1 MYDDFIRAGKEDAT
15 LDVYRLLDAEGKID
29 VVYAAVA
36 NRTDFNLLEE
46 APATEM
52 MSEEMGE
59 KFSVASSVN
68 ENLANED
75 NSNNE
80 LFVIGDGAGDDAGD
94 CTGDGD
100 SDGDDDGTDDG
111 DDDASDCTGDRE
123 GDGTGDGNCDVA
135 TEGDVDV
142 TSDGDGDGD
151 GDGDDDASD
160 CTGDSD
166 DDGTGDG
173 NCDVATDGDVDVT
186 CDGNGDGD
194 GDGDDDASDCTGD
207 SDDDGTGDGN
217 CDVATDGDVDVTSD
231 VDGGIAGDEGCDA
244 VFDSEE
250 VNIDKEVID
259 CSTTLKAA
267 VAMGVAIS
275 NEYDK
280 FFDDDT
286 PKLEDNGG
294 SDESESEDRGFE
306 DMSDKNFLVADAF
319 VALDEVVIIELVIS
333 NANDVRCD
341 NTMPKLGDDTK
352 NEVALEAAGVRMKS
366 VNMWSF

>member
-1 MYDDFIRAGKEDAT
+1 MYDDFIRTGKEDAT
-15 LDVYRLLDAEGKID
+15 LDVYRLLDVEGKID

-59 KFSVASSVN
+59 KFSVASSVI

-151 GDGDDDASD
+151 GDGDD
-160 CTGDSD
+160 
-166 DDGTGDG
+166 
-173 NCDVATDGDVDVT
+173 N
-186 CDGNGDGD
+186 
-194 GDGDDDASDCTGD
+194 ASDCTGD

-250 VNIDKEVID
+250 VNIDKEVVD

-286 PKLEDNGG
+286 PKLDDNGG
-294 SDESESEDRGFE
+294 SDEPESEDRGFE

-319 VALDEVVIIELVIS
+319 IALDEVVIIELVIS

-341 NTMPKLGDDTK
+341 NTMSKLGDDTK